1 MTQDLLP
8 KFKFFQD
15 IRIWPKNS
23 DFDYE
28 GWLENFSQDEQK
40 IAQKILDFFVYFPD
54 DIIDQMFSTVVGRA
68 GYFFKK
74 FDSTWSNESFSN
86 NCWYGFFPGEDPNA
100 ADSGLVPVAGS
111 PRCFGETHR
120 RVWPWR
126 KESGIMRCI

>member
-1 MTQDLLP
+1 MTQDLLL

-15 IRIWPKNS
+15 IRMWPKNS

-74 FDSTWSNESFSN
+74 FDNGDDSLNDSLSDSVNKTYLTIKAN
-86 NCWYGFFPGEDPNA
+86 PGIKKIA
-100 ADSGLVPVAGS
+100 VSA
-111 PRCFGETHR
+111 TMM
-120 RVWPWR
+120 
-126 KESGIMRCI
+126 I

>member
-1 MTQDLLP
+1 MTQDLLL

-15 IRIWPKNS
+15 IRMWPKNS

-28 GWLENFSQDEQK
+28 GWLDNFSQDEQK

-74 FDSTWSNESFSN
+74 FDSTWCNESFSN
-86 NCWYGFFPGEDPNA
+86 NCWYSFIPGGWDGVGRGIGTCPNLENQHFTQLFPYCCMM
-100 ADSGLVPVAGS
+100 VA
-111 PRCFGETHR
+111 
-120 RVWPWR
+120 
-126 KESGIMRCI
+126 